1 MTSAER
7 DAAASRVD
15 DAAIVRVGA
24 MAPNCQDTA
33 SSRPDDAA
41 IVLVGPMGAGK
52 SSIGR
57 GLARAL
63 KRPFF
68 DTDHEIE
75 RRTGVDIPTIF
86 EFEGEQGFRDRE
98 AALLAEMIGRPG
110 IVLATGGGVVMRAE
124 NRARLRDAMVVY
136 LRVLPEESFRRTR
149 KNKRRPLLN
158 TADPKARLAE
168 LFALRDPLYAEV
180 ANVVIEGHF
189 PRVRD
194 AVRQVLRT
202 LG

>member
-1 MTSAER
+1 
-7 DAAASRVD
+7 
-15 DAAIVRVGA
+15 